1 MKIKHL
7 FVSILLAT
15 GFQPMIAQSAL
26 RQQFVNSSVQ
36 EARPW
41 TFWYWMFGAVTPEG
55 ITADLEAMHRVG
67 LGGAYLMPIKG
78 VEQGPQYEGKAQQLT
93 PEWWRMVT
101 HSMKEADR
109 LGMQLGMHICDG
121 FALAG
126 GPWMTPEESM
136 QKVVWSDT
144 IVNGGNIRN
153 LTLPMPEAL
162 DGYYEDIVT
171 YAIPLERQPEDTS
184 LKPKVTFGNLKQAV
198 IKDESKA
205 VNRDEKGVFRSSYP
219 CWIQYEY
226 AEPVTCSNVEIILG
240 GNNYQAHR
248 LKVLASEDGRTFKTV
263 KQLVPARQG
272 WQNTDFQSTHAIP
285 PVTARYFR
293 FEWTPVGSE
302 PGSEDLDAA
311 KWKPNLKIN
320 DIVLHTAPRIHQW
333 EGKAGLV
340 WRVATATTSTEIP
353 DAACVQPDELIN
365 LPLYQGRL
373 TARLPEGKWRIL
385 RMGHTATGHVNATA
399 GGGKGLECDKFST
412 KAVQKQFS
420 NWFAEMFKKTD
431 EAVARRVLKY
441 MHVDSWEC
449 GSQNWSDNFA
459 AEFKKR
465 RGYDLM
471 PYLPLLA
478 GIPMESAARSEQI
491 LRDVRTTIGELV
503 TDVFYTVLA
512 DCARQ
517 YDCRFS
523 AECVAPTMVS
533 DGLMHYQKVDLPM
546 GEFWLNSPT
555 HDKPNDMLDAISGAH
570 IYGKNIIQA
579 EGFTEIRGVWDE
591 DPAMLKPL
599 LDRNYALGINKLF
612 FHVYTHN
619 PWMNRRPGMTLDG
632 IGLFFQRDQTWWE
645 EGKSFVDYITRCQTL
660 LQYGHPVVD
669 IAVFTGEEMP
679 RRSILPERLVSMLPG
694 IYGAER
700 VESERIRLANE
711 GQPTRVRPVG
721 VTHSANMAD
730 PEDWVN
736 PMRGYA
742 YDSFNK
748 DALLRLAKAEN
759 GRMVLPGGA
768 SYKVLV
774 LPTARPMNP
783 DNLPLSPEA
792 QAKVEELRA
801 AGVIIP
807 QLPYR
812 EDDFSSFGV
821 ERDVLLPADVA
832 YTHRSGEEYEIYF
845 VANQVDSL
853 RTFNASFRIAGRTPE
868 LWNAVTGTITR
879 PAQWKELDGRTEV
892 ALSLPANGSVFV
904 VFPKE
909 SSEVSPER
917 TEREPVSISI
927 KEWTVTFPSVR
938 KTVTRPVLFD
948 SSKEEDEKIRYY
960 SGHATYR
967 GLFRWKNEQDGRI
980 ILRLGKVANVAT
992 VRVNSIACGTAWTAP
1007 YEVDITDALRNGT
1020 NVLEVEVVNTWAN
1033 ALRGADQDKAPFE
1046 GIWTNAKFRLP
1057 GDDLLPAGWMG
1068 PCEFFKTKE

>member
-1 MKIKHL
+1 M
-7 FVSILLAT
+7 
-15 GFQPMIAQSAL
+15 
-26 RQQFVNSSVQ
+26 
-36 EARPW
+36 
-41 TFWYWMFGAVTPEG
+41 
-55 ITADLEAMHRVG
+55 
-67 LGGAYLMPIKG
+67 
-78 VEQGPQYEGKAQQLT
+78 
-93 PEWWRMVT
+93 
-101 HSMKEADR
+101 
-109 LGMQLGMHICDG
+109 
-121 FALAG
+121 
-126 GPWMTPEESM
+126 
-136 QKVVWSDT
+136 
-144 IVNGGNIRN
+144 
-153 LTLPMPEAL
+153 
-162 DGYYEDIVT
+162 
-171 YAIPLERQPEDTS
+171 
-184 LKPKVTFGNLKQAV
+184 
-198 IKDESKA
+198 
-205 VNRDEKGVFRSSYP
+205 
-219 CWIQYEY
+219 
-226 AEPVTCSNVEIILG
+226 
-240 GNNYQAHR
+240 
-248 LKVLASEDGRTFKTV
+248 
-263 KQLVPARQG
+263 
-272 WQNTDFQSTHAIP
+272 
-285 PVTARYFR
+285 
-293 FEWTPVGSE
+293 
-302 PGSEDLDAA
+302 
-311 KWKPNLKIN
+311 
-320 DIVLHTAPRIHQW
+320 
-333 EGKAGLV
+333 
-340 WRVATATTSTEIP
+340 
-353 DAACVQPDELIN
+353 
-365 LPLYQGRL
+365 
-373 TARLPEGKWRIL
+373 
-385 RMGHTATGHVNATA
+385 
-399 GGGKGLECDKFST
+399 
-412 KAVQKQFS
+412 
-420 NWFAEMFKKTD
+420 
-431 EAVARRVLKY
+431 
-441 MHVDSWEC
+441 
-449 GSQNWSDNFA
+449 
-459 AEFKKR
+459 
-465 RGYDLM
+465 
-471 PYLPLLA
+471 
-478 GIPMESAARSEQI
+478 
-491 LRDVRTTIGELV
+491 
-503 TDVFYTVLA
+503 
-512 DCARQ
+512 
-517 YDCRFS
+517 
-523 AECVAPTMVS
+523 
-533 DGLMHYQKVDLPM
+533 
-546 GEFWLNSPT
+546 
-555 HDKPNDMLDAISGAH
+555 
-570 IYGKNIIQA
+570 
-579 EGFTEIRGVWDE
+579 
-591 DPAMLKPL
+591 
-599 LDRNYALGINKLF
+599 
-612 FHVYTHN
+612 
-619 PWMNRRPGMTLDG
+619 
-632 IGLFFQRDQTWWE
+632 
-645 EGKSFVDYITRCQTL
+645 
-660 LQYGHPVVD
+660 
-669 IAVFTGEEMP
+669 
-679 RRSILPERLVSMLPG
+679 
-694 IYGAER
+694 
-700 VESERIRLANE
+700 
-711 GQPTRVRPVG
+711 RPVG

-879 PAQWKELDGRTEV
+879 PAQWKEADGRTEV

-948 SSKEEDEKIRYY
+948 WSKEEDEKIKYY

>member
-1 MKIKHL
+1 MKKIFITTTALLIACTLSAADL
-7 FVSILLAT
+7 FVSPKGNDRNPGTKDSPKAT
-15 GFQPMIAQSAL
+15 LTAAL
-26 RQQFVNSSVQ
+26 RQARELRRLNDESVK
-36 EARPW
+36 
-41 TFWYWMFGAVTPEG
+41 GG
-55 ITADLEAMHRVG
+55 ITIHMEAGDYHLYEPVFIRPEDSGTEASPTVITSDG
-67 LGGAYLMPIKG
+67 NAILNGG
-78 VEQGPQYEGKAQQLT
+78 VEIRNWKKQGKLWVADVPMFNGRPLDFRQLWINGQKAVRARDVADFEKMYRIINNDPQNEILWVPAAAVKKIQKARYAEMVLHEMWCVANLRIKSVEIQGDSAAVRFHN
-93 PEWWRMVT
+93 PESRIQFEHPWPRPMVT
-101 HSMKEADR
+101 K
-109 LGMQLGMHICDG
+109 DG
-121 FALAG
+121 HNSAFYLTNAMELLDEPG
-126 GPWMTPEESM
+126 EWYHDIESR
-136 QKVVWSDT
+136 K
-144 IVNGGNIRN
+144 I
-153 LTLPMPEAL
+153 
-162 DGYYEDIVT
+162 YYYPRKGEKI
-171 YAIPLERQPEDTS
+171 
-184 LKPKVTFGNLKQAV
+184 
-198 IKDESKA
+198 SKA
-205 VNRDEKGVFRSSYP
+205 V
-219 CWIQYEY
+219 
-226 AEPVTCSNVEIILG
+226 
-240 GNNYQAHR
+240 
-248 LKVLASEDGRTFKTV
+248 
-263 KQLVPARQG
+263 VPG
-272 WQNTDFQSTHAIP
+272 IET
-285 PVTARYFR
+285 
-293 FEWTPVGSE
+293 
-302 PGSEDLDAA
+302 
-311 KWKPNLKIN
+311 
-320 DIVLHTAPRIHQW
+320 
-333 EGKAGLV
+333 LV
-340 WRVATATTSTEIP
+340 WV
-353 DAACVQPDELIN
+353 
-365 LPLYQGRL
+365 
-373 TARLPEGKWRIL
+373 
-385 RMGHTATGHVNATA
+385 
-399 GGGKGLECDKFST
+399 
-412 KAVQKQFS
+412 
-420 NWFAEMFKKTD
+420 
-431 EAVARRVLKY
+431 
-441 MHVDSWEC
+441 
-449 GSQNWSDNFA
+449 
-459 AEFKKR
+459 
-465 RGYDLM
+465 
-471 PYLPLLA
+471 
-478 GIPMESAARSEQI
+478 
-491 LRDVRTTIGELV
+491 
-503 TDVFYTVLA
+503 
-512 DCARQ
+512 
-517 YDCRFS
+517 
-523 AECVAPTMVS
+523 
-533 DGLMHYQKVDLPM
+533 
-546 GEFWLNSPT
+546 
-555 HDKPNDMLDAISGAH
+555 
-570 IYGKNIIQA
+570 
-579 EGFTEIRGVWDE
+579 
-591 DPAMLKPL
+591 
-599 LDRNYALGINKLF
+599 
-612 FHVYTHN
+612 
-619 PWMNRRPGMTLDG
+619 
-632 IGLFFQRDQTWWE
+632 

-660 LQYGHPVVD
+660 LQYGHPVAD

-792 QAKVEELRA
+792 QAKVEELRV

-807 QLPYR
+807 KLPYR

-879 PAQWKELDGRTEV
+879 PAQWKEANGRTEV

-909 SSEVSPER
+909 YSEVSPER
-917 TEREPVSISI
+917 TEREPVSILI

-938 KTVTRPVLFD
+938 KTVTRPALFD
-948 SSKEEDEKIRYY
+948 WSKEEDEKIRYY
-960 SGHATYR
+960 AGHATYR

-1033 ALRGADQDKAPFE
+1033 ALRGADLDKAPFE